1 MTTTVFAILYV
12 TDVRR
17 SAQFYADR
25 LGLPIL
31 EESPGFAMLALPGG
45 AMLGLWIKGGVQP
58 GVTAAPGGSELAL
71 TLPDEATL
79 LARHQDWRA
88 AGVTIL
94 SAPLAMDFG
103 TSFTAADP
111 DGHRLRLFVPAM

>member
-1 MTTTVFAILYV
+1 MSPTVFNILYV
-12 TDVRR
+12 NDVRR
-17 SAQFYADR
+17 SAQFYADH

-45 AMLGLWIKGGVQP
+45 AMLGLWIKDGVKP
-58 GVTAAPGGSELAL
+58 VVTAAPGGSELAL

-79 LARHQDWRA
+79 HARHDGWA
-88 AGVTIL
+88 KAGVTFL
-94 SAPLAMDFG
+94 SAPMAMDFG
-103 TSFTAADP
+103 SSFLAVDP